1 MKQNS
6 RIIMNIVWLI
16 VGGILIS
23 LSFAGKV
30 DEFWNGMGFALITV
44 GLIRLIRF
52 YRLCNNKEYRE
63 KIEIAVSD
71 ERNHFIRNKS
81 WAWTGYLF
89 ILTASVFTI
98 IFKIMNQDLLSFVTA
113 IAVWFMLILYWIC
126 YAVLKRK
133 Y

>member
-30 DEFWNGMGFALITV
+30 DEFWNSMGFSLIAV
-44 GLIRLIRF
+44 GVIQLVRS
-52 YRLCNNKEYRE
+52 YRLYNNKEYRE
-63 KIEIAVSD
+63 KMEIEASD

-81 WAWTGYLF
+81 WAWTGYVF
-89 ILTASVFTI
+89 TLTASVFVI
-98 IFKIMNQDLLSFVTA
+98 IFRIINQDLLSFVTSM
-113 IAVWFMLILYWIC
+113 AVCFILVLYWTC
-126 YAVLKRK
+126 YAILKRK